1 MGTPTALC
9 GPGGCQEHMV
19 TLVTG
24 ATGFV
29 GREMVRALRSRDV
42 EVRCL
47 VHTPGN
53 ERVLGNDV
61 DVHYGDVRDPAALR
75 SAFYDVDVVV
85 HLVAIIQEKGTLTLE
100 GINHRGTV
108 NVVEAASAAGV
119 KHFIQ
124 QSALGARD
132 DPAYAYLYSKWRGEQ
147 AVIRSG
153 LPYTI
158 LRPSVLFGPGD
169 EFINLL
175 AGLVKVFPLVPVP
188 GTGRNRFQPLAVD
201 ELARC
206 VADTGGR
213 EDLMGKVIE
222 IGGPEHV
229 SFDDLVDTIAR
240 ACGARR
246 LKVHVPLRFM
256 HLAVRIIKAVTSRA
270 PATPDQLRSMAI
282 PNVAGLRTVEE
293 TFGFQPRP
301 VAGNI
306 DYVKRITRR
315 DALKIAFTG
324 SIPASIRDH

>member
-1 MGTPTALC
+1 
-9 GPGGCQEHMV
+9 MV

-29 GREMVRALRSRDV
+29 GREVVRALRSRDV

-47 VHTPGN
+47 VHTPGA
-53 ERVLGNDV
+53 ESVLGKDV
-61 DVHYGDVRDPAALR
+61 EVHYGDVRDPAALR
-75 SAFYDVDVVV
+75 AAFYDVDVVV
-85 HLVAIIQEKGTLTLE
+85 HLVAIIRERGTLTLD
-100 GINHRGTV
+100 GINHRGTE
-108 NVVEAASAAGV
+108 NVVQAASAAGV
-119 KHFIQ
+119 NHFIQ

-132 DPAYAYLYSKWRGEQ
+132 DPAYTYLYSKWRGEQ

-158 LRPSVLFGPGD
+158 LRPSILFGAGD
-169 EFINLL
+169 EFVNLL
-175 AGLVKVFPLVPVP
+175 AGLVKAFLLVPVP

-213 EDLMGKVIE
+213 ADLMGKVIE
-222 IGGPEHV
+222 LGGPEHV
-229 SFDDLVDTIAR
+229 SFDDLVDTIAH

-246 LKVHVPLRFM
+246 LKVHIPLSVM
-256 HLAVRIIKAVTSRA
+256 HLAVRTMGAVTSKV

-282 PNVAGLRTVEE
+282 PNVTALDAVEE
-293 TFGFQPRP
+293 TFGFKPRP
-301 VAGNI
+301 LAGNI
-306 DYVKRITRR
+306 DYVKRISRW

-324 SIPASIRDH
+324 SVPSSIRDR